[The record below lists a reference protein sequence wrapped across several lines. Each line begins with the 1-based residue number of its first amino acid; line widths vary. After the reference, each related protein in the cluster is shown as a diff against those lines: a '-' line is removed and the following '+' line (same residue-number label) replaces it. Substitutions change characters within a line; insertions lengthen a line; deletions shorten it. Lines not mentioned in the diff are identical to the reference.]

1 MFFYLRLFKNVLL
14 RNIAECVNIQ
24 EILLPDTNKWKIEQ
38 QQQQSNIN
46 SYNSKKDKMTKDI
59 VLFSKNSLISVV
71 NQLNIATVSKTEF
84 HNPIMFCWCQQF

>member
-1 MFFYLRLFKNVLL
+1 MFFMFFYLSLFKNVLL

-59 VLFSKNSLISVV
+59 HLSLIKKFTYLS
-71 NQLNIATVSKTEF
+71 SKPVK
-84 HNPIMFCWCQQF
+84 HSYCK